1 MTELFRNFFKYV
13 SLNILGMIGL
23 SCYIL
28 ADTFFIAR
36 GLGSNG
42 LTALNLAIP
51 VYSLMHG
58 AGLMTGMGG
67 ATRFSLSK
75 EKTAFSRALF
85 LDFVLA
91 LIFITA
97 AFFTSPL
104 ATLLGAD
111 ESTLTL
117 TTSYLRVILLFSP
130 LFLLNNCII
139 CFVRNDGAPNLSM
152 LGMLIGSLSN
162 IVLDYVFIFPFG
174 WGMTG
179 AALATGVAPLIS
191 LIIMSSHFIRKKNT
205 FHINLS
211 MPKFKDFKDICALGS
226 SALIN
231 ELASG
236 IVMLVFNFLLL
247 DLSGN
252 MGVAA
257 YGIVANVA
265 IVVISVFTGIAEGM
279 QPLQSRFYGRGDKGN
294 AKTVLK
300 MGLILSVSIS
310 LLVYAVSFALTHPI
324 VELFNKDGGEALSK
338 MAGEGLRL
346 YFISFVFSGLNIL
359 LASYYAATDRPKQSL
374 LISIGRGFALIIPCA
389 IILSYIFGITGVWLS
404 ITAAEL
410 IVLLF
415 IPVMKKAES

>member
-1 MTELFRNFFKYV
+1 MSLKQEFFKYV

-36 GLGSNG
+36 GLGSDG

-51 VYSLMHG
+51 MYSLMHG

-75 EKTAFSRALF
+75 DKNAFSRALF
-85 LDFVLA
+85 LDAVLA
-91 LIFITA
+91 LIFLVASI
-97 AFFTSPL
+97 FSSPL
-104 ATLLGAD
+104 ASLLGAD
-111 ESTLTL
+111 ENTLSL
-117 TTSYLRVILLFSP
+117 TSSYLRVILLFSP

-152 LGMLIGSLSN
+152 LGMLIGSLAN

-191 LIIMSSHFIRKKNT
+191 LIIMSSHFIRRKNT
-205 FHINLS
+205 FHIYPSL
-211 MPKFKDFKDICALGS
+211 PKVKDFTDICALGS

-247 DLSGN
+247 GISGN
-252 MGVAA
+252 MAVAA

-279 QPLQSRFYGRGDKGN
+279 QPLQSRFYGKGDKHN
-294 AKTVLK
+294 AEAVLK
-300 MGLILSVSIS
+300 MGLVLSLVIS
-310 LLVYAVSFALTHPI
+310 VLVYGISFVLTAPI
-324 VELFNKDGGEALSK
+324 VDLFNKDGGAALSE

-346 YFISFVFSGLNIL
+346 YFISFIFSGVNIL
-359 LASYYAATDRPKQSL
+359 LASYYAATDRPKRSL
-374 LISIGRGFALIIPCA
+374 IISIARGLALIIPCA
-389 IILSYIFGITGVWLS
+389 IILAYLLGIRGVWLS
-404 ITAAEL
+404 ITVTEL
-410 IVLLF
+410 IVLLL
-415 IPVMKKAES
+415 IPLTKKAES